1 MFGMLPFE
9 RSEDNVFD
17 TFDNFARNFF
27 RSSNTNLPAFRTDI
41 RDAGDRFVLEAELPG
56 FQKEDISLDLNGDT
70 MVITA
75 RHNSEKEEKGEG
87 NYLRRERKYGS
98 YSRSFN
104 VSGINTEGIKA
115 AYTNGILEITLPK
128 QAEVAPA
135 ARTIQIEG

>member
-1 MFGMLPFE
+1 
-9 RSEDNVFD
+9 
-17 TFDNFARNFF
+17 
-27 RSSNTNLPAFRTDI
+27 
-41 RDAGDRFVLEAELPG
+41 
-56 FQKEDISLDLNGDT
+56 

-75 RHNSEKEEKGEG
+75 RHNSEKEDKGEG

-104 VSGINTEGIKA
+104 VSGINTDAIKA
-115 AYTNGILEITLPK
+115 AYKSGILEITLPK

>member
-1 MFGMLPFE
+1 
-9 RSEDNVFD
+9 
-17 TFDNFARNFF
+17 
-27 RSSNTNLPAFRTDI
+27 
-41 RDAGDRFVLEAELPG
+41 
-56 FQKEDISLDLNGDT
+56 

-75 RHNSEKEEKGEG
+75 RHNSEKEDKGEG

-115 AYTNGILEITLPK
+115 AYKSGILEITLPK